1 MYIPTQFRIEHLPEI
16 HAAMRATRLASLV
29 TMSALGGAH
38 GGIEGLMATPL
49 PMMLDPAEGAF
60 GTLYA
65 HVAKANPQW
74 RASSPGEALVIFSGP
89 DAYVSP
95 SFYPSKARDGKV
107 VPTWNYVAVHAYG
120 VPEFFEDATPLLDVV
135 RRLTELHEGKRAQPW
150 AVSDAPETFIQSQL
164 KGIVG
169 VRLQITRLEGKRKVS
184 QNRQP
189 EDRAGVKVA
198 LGASDSPEDHAIADM
213 IPG

>member
-1 MYIPTQFRIEHLPEI
+1 MYIPTQFRIEDLPEI

-29 TMSALGGAH
+29 TMGA
-38 GGIEGLMATPL
+38 EGLMATPL
-49 PMMLDPAEGAF
+49 PMMLDPADGPF
-60 GTLYA
+60 GTLHA

-74 RASSPGEALVIFSGP
+74 RTSGAGEGMVIFSGP

-95 SFYPSKARDGKV
+95 SLYPSKQRDGKV

-120 VPEFFEDATPLLDVV
+120 IPEFFEDAVPLLDVV
-135 RRLTELHEGKRAQPW
+135 RRLTDLHEGKRADPW
-150 AVSDAPETFIQSQL
+150 AVSDAPESFIQSQL

-169 VRLQITRLEGKRKVS
+169 VRLRITRLEGKRKVS

-189 EDRAGVKVA
+189 EDRAGVKA
-198 LGASDSPEDHAIADM
+198 GLGASDSLDDRAIADM
-213 IPG
+213 VPG

>member
-1 MYIPTQFRIEHLPEI
+1 MYIPTLFRMEHLPDI

-29 TMSALGGAH
+29 TTGAD
-38 GGIEGLMATPL
+38 GLMATPL
-49 PMMLDPAEGAF
+49 PMMLDPADGTF

-74 RASSPGEALVIFSGP
+74 RTGSAGEALVIFSGP

-95 SFYPSKARDGKV
+95 SLYPGKQRDGKV

-120 VPEFFEDATPLLDVV
+120 VPEFFEDAAPLLDVV
-135 RRLTELHEGKRAQPW
+135 RRLTERHEAERAQPW
-150 AVSDAPETFIQSQL
+150 AVSDAPEPFIQSQL

-169 VRLQITRLEGKRKVS
+169 VRLRITRLEGKRKAS

-189 EDRAGVKVA
+189 EDRASVKAA
-198 LGASDSPEDHAIADM
+198 LGASESLDDQAIASL

>member
-1 MYIPTQFRIEHLPEI
+1 MADRRSRPIYVPTQFRIEHLPEI

-29 TMSALGGAH
+29 TMGAD
-38 GGIEGLMATPL
+38 GLMATPL
-49 PMMLDPAEGAF
+49 PMMLDPADGAF

-65 HVAKANPQW
+65 HLAKANPQW
-74 RASSPGEALVIFSGP
+74 RDGTAAEALVIFSGP

-95 SFYPSKARDGKV
+95 SLYPSKLRDGKV

-120 VPEFFEDATPLLDVV
+120 VPEFFEDAAPLLDVV
-135 RRLTELHEGKRAQPW
+135 RRLTNLHEGQRAQPW
-150 AVSDAPETFIQSQL
+150 AVSDAPEGFIQSQL

-169 VRLQITRLEGKRKVS
+169 VRLRITRLEGKRKAS

-189 EDRAGVKVA
+189 EDRAGVKA
-198 LGASDSPEDHAIADM
+198 GLGASDSLDDRAIAAM
-213 IPG
+213 VPV

>member
-29 TMSALGGAH
+29 TMGPD
-38 GGIEGLMATPL
+38 GLMATPL
-49 PMMLDPAEGAF
+49 PMMLDPADGPF
-60 GTLYA
+60 GTLHA

-74 RASSPGEALVIFSGP
+74 RASTPGEGMVIFSGP

-95 SFYPSKARDGKV
+95 SLYPSKQRDGKV

-120 VPEFFEDATPLLDVV
+120 VPEFFEDAAPLLDVV
-135 RRLTELHEGKRAQPW
+135 RRLTDLHEGKRADPW
-150 AVSDAPETFIQSQL
+150 AVSDAPESFIQSQL

-189 EDRAGVKVA
+189 EDRAGVKA
-198 LGASDSPEDHAIADM
+198 GLGASGSLDDRAIADM
-213 IPG
+213 VPG